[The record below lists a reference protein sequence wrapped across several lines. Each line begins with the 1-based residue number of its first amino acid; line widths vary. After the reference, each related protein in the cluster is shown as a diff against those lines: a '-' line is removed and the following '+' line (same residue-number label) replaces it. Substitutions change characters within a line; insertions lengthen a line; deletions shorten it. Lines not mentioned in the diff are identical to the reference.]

1 MNVMIPSAKK
11 SWLPLVGGAVLIALL
26 AGLWLL
32 RQEAPTRVIS
42 DEAVQAPPPVEIPEA
57 VIEQVRWDVK
67 AFPAGVTGKVTK
79 AQKAAVQRN
88 KERAGS
94 AVIAAIDA
102 LMFEPKA
109 LPALTG
115 RSLTPG
121 TAKALARSKLIPAG
135 IKDIKVI
142 RRAARIGVDVAG
154 AKRAAARIAV
164 GFRGVLD
171 SKSVRLSLTGVLWL
185 ERSSGSWKVVA
196 FDGESRPYKAPKKKA
211 DGKKVGGKKDGGGK
225 KGKSS

>member
-11 SWLPLVGGAVLIALL
+11 NWLPLVGGAALVALL
-26 AGLWLL
+26 VALWLVL
-32 RQEAPTRVIS
+32 GQAPTRPLS
-42 DEAVQAPPPVEIPEA
+42 NEAVQAPPPVEIPEA
-57 VIEQVRWDVK
+57 VIEQVKWDVK

-79 AQKAAVQRN
+79 EQKSAIKRN

-94 AVIAAIDA
+94 AVIATIDA
-102 LMFEPKA
+102 LIFEPKA
-109 LPALTG
+109 IPSLTG

-142 RRAARIGVDVAG
+142 RRAARIGIDVAG

-164 GFRGVLD
+164 GFRGALD
-171 SKSVRLSLTGVLWL
+171 SKRVRLSLTGVLWL

-196 FDGESRPYKAPKKKA
+196 FDGESRPYEAPKKKA
-211 DGKKVGGKKDGGGK
+211 DGKKDGSGK